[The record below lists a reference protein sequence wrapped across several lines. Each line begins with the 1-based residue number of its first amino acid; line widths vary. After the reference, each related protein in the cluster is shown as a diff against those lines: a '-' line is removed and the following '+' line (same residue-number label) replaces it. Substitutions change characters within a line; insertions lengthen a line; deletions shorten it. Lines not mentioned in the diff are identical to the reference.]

1 MSTIW
6 DENGNIV
13 EDDDY
18 ELSPEEQSL
27 VVEAAMLDT
36 LSNEEIESIMENYLP
51 DFYRA
56 VDEDIVQERSIVRLD
71 KAAKISKATRTAEYN
86 MAKKRKDPLFQ
97 KLLTIW
103 KAERYLSDKIH
114 QRYGMKAKT
123 EAKKAVDQAMRSK
136 SNVMNKVMSKAKKSG
151 GRLEASERR
160 ISKGLNN
167 SGVEGAMKSA
177 MNVAHKVKK

>member
-1 MSTIW
+1 MSSIW
-6 DENGNIV
+6 DKNGNLIDEEPMSK
-13 EDDDY
+13 EDSA
-18 ELSPEEQSL
+18 LIL
-27 VVEAAMLDT
+27 EAVILDT
-36 LSNEEIESIMENYLP
+36 LTSEEIEYTLENFMP
-51 DFYRA
+51 DLNKA
-56 VDEDIVQERSIVRLD
+56 VDEELVQERSIVRLD

-114 QRYGMKAKT
+114 QRYGMKAKS
-123 EAKKAVDQAMRSK
+123 E
-136 SNVMNKVMSKAKKSG
+136 AKKSG

-177 MNVAHKVKK
+177 MNVAHRVKK

>member
-1 MSTIW
+1 MSSIW
-6 DENGNIV
+6 DKNGNLIDEEPMSK
-13 EDDDY
+13 EDSA
-18 ELSPEEQSL
+18 LIL
-27 VVEAAMLDT
+27 EAVILDT
-36 LSNEEIESIMENYLP
+36 LTSEEIEYTLENFMP
-51 DFYRA
+51 DLNKA
-56 VDEDIVQERSIVRLD
+56 VDEELVQERSIVRLD

-114 QRYGMKAKT
+114 QRYGMKAKS

-151 GRLEASERR
+151 GRLEAAERR

>member
-1 MSTIW
+1 MSSIW
-6 DENGNIV
+6 DKNGNLIDEEPMSK
-13 EDDDY
+13 EDSA
-18 ELSPEEQSL
+18 LIL
-27 VVEAAMLDT
+27 EAVILDT
-36 LSNEEIESIMENYLP
+36 LTSEEIEYTLENFMP
-51 DFYRA
+51 DLNKA
-56 VDEDIVQERSIVRLD
+56 VDEELVQERSIVRLD
-71 KAAKISKATRTAEYN
+71 KTAKLSKATRTAEYN

-151 GRLEASERR
+151 GRLEAAEKR

-177 MNVAHKVKK
+177 MNVAHRVKK